1 LWRNPGD
8 PEWRVPV
15 IEVEDAVRA
24 ACLRWHVL
32 EVTAD
37 PSRWTRTLQVLADE
51 RIPVSEFPQ
60 SPSRMTPATTALYEA
75 VVNKQVT
82 HSGDDR
88 LAKHVANCVLK
99 ADSRGTRLVGTQAL
113 APAYRFRGRRCHG
126 PRQGTH
132 ARRPAEG
139 HDLRARLTLD
149 RYRRRT
155 WS

>member
-99 ADSRGTRLVGTQAL
+99 ADSR
-113 APAYRFRGRRCHG
+113 CHG